1 MTNRKN
7 IVALMWKD
15 IVTIH
20 SSEKTKDKRGFII
33 NKDKIILD
41 NEPCKVV
48 KKSLASGNQ
57 TFYDEVK
64 YNALLL
70 IRNNID
76 VPKGADIVITD
87 LNGNKSKYQRASGG
101 YTNYSTHQEIA
112 MIYDEKA

>member
-7 IVALMWKD
+7 IIALMWKD
-15 IVTIH
+15 RATIH
-20 SSEKTKDKRGFII
+20 GSEKSKDKRGFIV
-33 NKDKIILD
+33 NNDKIILD

-48 KKSLASGNQ
+48 KKSLAGGNQ

-70 IRNNID
+70 ISNNID
-76 VPKGADIVITD
+76 VPKGVDIVITD
-87 LNGNKSKYQRASGG
+87 MNGNKTKYQRASGG